1 MKTHASRT
9 RCLLAILLAFAGAL
23 PAAAGCD
30 AACTAGGMAC
40 CETGSQSAVSSRC
53 CASHAGASERA
64 VPATLAG
71 PRWSTDLPSTP
82 GTIVAGVDVHREVE
96 SSSSSLPAPPRAPS
110 APRFLLHSV
119 LLS

>member
-1 MKTHASRT
+1 MKTHASRA

-30 AACTAGGMAC
+30 AACRAGGMAC
-40 CETGSQSAVSSRC
+40 CEPDSQPAVSAPC
-53 CASHAGASERA
+53 CASHARASERV
-64 VPATLAG
+64 VPATPAG

-82 GTIVAGVDVHREVE
+82 GTIVADVAVHREVE
-96 SSSSSLPAPPRAPS
+96 SLPASPSAPPRAPS
-110 APRFLLHSV
+110 APRFLLYSV